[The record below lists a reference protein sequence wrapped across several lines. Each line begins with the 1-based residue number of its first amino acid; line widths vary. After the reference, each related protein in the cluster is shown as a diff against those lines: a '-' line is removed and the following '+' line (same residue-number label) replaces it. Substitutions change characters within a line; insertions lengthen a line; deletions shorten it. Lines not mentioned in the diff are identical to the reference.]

1 MKRFLLKGIVFFV
14 LLLIIAV
21 FLNFRFKHTVHPN
34 DYYRFQYEEIIHR
47 TVNADNVIIG
57 TSHATHGINPEIL
70 SETGTSF
77 FNFAL
82 NGANPKF
89 YLLWYKNIFKP
100 YYKRPKCVIIAV
112 EWFFFDSKWLSRLYE
127 QDSEYFPQSV
137 FINNYY
143 FGGKEFNKSI
153 LINNRYPLLKYLKSP
168 RKLFHYDARPF
179 LISKYKNGYIPYQKT
194 KRRIKEFYPINVNVD
209 ENQQKNFEQLID
221 ILKNDGIKIIFINPP
236 AYNTNVER
244 YKNVPIYAYYERLA
258 AKYHIPF
265 INYNLERRSFINS
278 NKLYYSDGGHL
289 NYLGSCEF
297 SKLLME
303 DFKKILK

>member
-1 MKRFLLKGIVFFV
+1 VKRFLLKSSIFFT

-21 FLNFRFKHTVHPN
+21 FLNSRFKHTIHPN

-57 TSHATHGINPEIL
+57 TSHATHGIQPEIL
-70 SETGTSF
+70 NKSGTSF
-77 FNFAL
+77 FNFSL

-89 YLLWYKNIFKP
+89 YLIWYKNIFKP
-100 YYKRPKCVIIAV
+100 FYKKPRYVIIAV
-112 EWFFFDSKWLSRLYE
+112 EWFLFDNKWLARMYE

-137 FINNYY
+137 FLEDYLRDR
-143 FGGKEFNKSI
+143 EFNRSA
-153 LINNRYPLLKYLKSP
+153 LIINRYPLFKYLKSP
-168 RKLFHYDARPF
+168 QKLFHYDARPL
-179 LISKYKNGYIPYQKT
+179 LISKYKDGYIPYQIT
-194 KRRIKEFYPINVNVD
+194 KRKIKEFYPINVNVD
-209 ENQQKNFEQLID
+209 ESQQKNFEELIG
-221 ILKNDGIKIIFINPP
+221 ILRNDGVKIIFINPP

-258 AKYHIPF
+258 AKYQIPF

-297 SKLLME
+297 SKLLKE
-303 DFKKILK
+303 DLEKIMK